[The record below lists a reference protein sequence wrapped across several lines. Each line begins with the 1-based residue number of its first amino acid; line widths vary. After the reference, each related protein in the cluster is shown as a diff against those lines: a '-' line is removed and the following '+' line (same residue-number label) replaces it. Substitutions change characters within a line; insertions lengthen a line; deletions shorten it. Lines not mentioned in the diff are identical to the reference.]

1 MNGVFSEKET
11 VEIAIELIRIL
22 KYLHGLKEPVI
33 YRDLKPANVIIGR
46 DGKVYLI
53 DFGAA
58 RIYRKGEKSDTSY
71 LGTVGFAAPEQYG
84 TLGQT
89 SPKTDIYCFGMT
101 LLQMTTGI
109 DIKNEAALE
118 NFKLNG
124 ATGLSEEFAKII
136 NKCIK
141 PGRDDRFRSCSEI
154 EKALLDSIVKR
165 KRGIVVRYMKRSLVA
180 AALSAMV
187 SMAIMYAEP
196 VKNYV
201 ESDARERVPA
211 FKGRLYNAKER
222 IAEFID
228 KEFFQE
234 GK

>member
-1 MNGVFSEKET
+1 
-11 VEIAIELIRIL
+11 
-22 KYLHGLKEPVI
+22 
-33 YRDLKPANVIIGR
+33 
-46 DGKVYLI
+46 
-53 DFGAA
+53 
-58 RIYRKGEKSDTSY
+58 
-71 LGTVGFAAPEQYG
+71 
-84 TLGQT
+84 
-89 SPKTDIYCFGMT
+89 
-101 LLQMTTGI
+101 
-109 DIKNEAALE
+109 
-118 NFKLNG
+118 
-124 ATGLSEEFAKII
+124 
-136 NKCIK
+136 
-141 PGRDDRFRSCSEI
+141 
-154 EKALLDSIVKR
+154 
-165 KRGIVVRYMKRSLVA
+165 MKRSLVA